1 VRCGAWPVCVWVGVA
16 VVRSV
21 DSAAESTGVI

>member
-1 VRCGAWPVCVWVGVA
+1 VRCGACVGVA